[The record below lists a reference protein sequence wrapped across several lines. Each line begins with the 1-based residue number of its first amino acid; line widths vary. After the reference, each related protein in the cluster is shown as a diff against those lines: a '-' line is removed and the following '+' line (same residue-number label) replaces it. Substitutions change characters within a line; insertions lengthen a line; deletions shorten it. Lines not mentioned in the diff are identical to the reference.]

1 MQLVLLVCL
10 LANSQSSQAYSVLT
24 HEQIVDL
31 LWHDEIRP
39 MLLAR
44 YPSATDDDLHKAHAY
59 AYGGSLIQ
67 DIGYYP
73 FGSHLFSDLAHYVR
87 SGDFVTNLITQSQ
100 DLNEY
105 AFALGALAHYAS
117 DTAGHP
123 AVNVSVADDFP
134 KLRAKFGS
142 SVTYEDNPK
151 AHIRTEFG
159 FDVVQV
165 ARDRFTSDAYHDFI
179 GFEVSRPVLER
190 AFLATYGLKLTDIIS
205 NPDLSIGSFRYTVS
219 TLIPQLTKVAIVTKG
234 DEIRKDD
241 PTMTRKRF
249 LYHLKRSD
257 FERDWGK
264 DYKRPGFVAHFIA
277 FLVRILPHIGPLSTL
292 DIKVPSATTEPLYM
306 QSVIDSSNGY
316 KAELRQSSAGTL
328 VLENKDFDTG
338 RPTLPGEYRL
348 TDETY
353 VQLLDKLA
361 KAHFAQVTPELR
373 ANLLAFFHG
382 PQPPSQSAKSQR
394 KWKKIQSQVQELQAF
409 QPSAAQAEQPR

>member
-1 MQLVLLVCL
+1 MQLVLLICL

-373 ANLLAFFHG
+373 ANLLTFFHG

-394 KWKKIQSQVQELQAF
+394 KWKNIQSQVQELQAF

>member
-394 KWKKIQSQVQELQAF
+394 KWKQIQSQVQELQAF

>member
-373 ANLLAFFHG
+373 ANLLTFFHG